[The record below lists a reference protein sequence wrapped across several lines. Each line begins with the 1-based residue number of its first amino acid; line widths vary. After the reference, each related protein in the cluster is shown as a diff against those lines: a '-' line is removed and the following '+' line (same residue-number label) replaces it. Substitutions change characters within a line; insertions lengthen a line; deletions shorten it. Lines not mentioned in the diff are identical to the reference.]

1 MRLSDRN
8 NGNHVPD
15 SKDYIAEHEKRL
27 LEELMFDN
35 PSFDAHEKVTFF
47 RDAKTGLSGI
57 VAVHSTA
64 LGPAMGGCRAWNY
77 ADATAALTDALRLS
91 RGMSYK
97 NAVAGLPLGGGKAV
111 IMRSGDEPLSDAMFE
126 AFGNVVQSLGG
137 SYVTAEDVGVSV
149 RHMSVVAT
157 RTAYVSGLPPQ
168 APATLIGGDP
178 SPHTARGTFLGIRAA
193 VRARLDRSDLKGVT
207 VAVQGLGNVG
217 RHLCEYLHE
226 AGANLVVADI
236 NPASVEFVCK
246 QYRATP
252 VHVDDILFQH
262 VDVVAPCALGAV
274 LDETSVARLETK
286 VVAGAANN
294 QLRTDADGQ
303 RLFDAGIL
311 YAPDYVINAGGIIA
325 CGLEYLNE
333 KNPAVIAARV
343 AHIEVTL
350 QRLFEKSREHRTPTN
365 LIADTMAR
373 ELLAAGRPASI
384 KQAA

>member
-1 MRLSDRN
+1 
-8 NGNHVPD
+8 
-15 SKDYIAEHEKRL
+15 
-27 LEELMFDN
+27 MFDN
-35 PSFDAHEKVTFF
+35 EAFDAHEKLTFF
-47 RDAKTGLSGI
+47 RDAKTGLRGI

-77 ADATAALTDALRLS
+77 ANPAAALTDALRLS

-111 IMRSGDEPLSDAMFE
+111 LMRNGDEPVTDSMFE
-126 AFGNVVQSLGG
+126 AFGEVVQSLGG

-149 RHMSVVAT
+149 RHMAVVAT
-157 RTAYVSGLPPQ
+157 RTSYVSGLPPQ
-168 APATLIGGDP
+168 AAATLIGGDP
-178 SPHTARGTFLGIRAA
+178 SPHTARGSFLGIRAA
-193 VRARLDRSDLKGVT
+193 VRARLNRSDLKGLT

-217 RHLCEYLHE
+217 RYLCGYLHE
-226 AGANLVVADI
+226 AGAELIVADI
-236 NPASVEFVCK
+236 NPASVEWVCK
-246 QYRATP
+246 QYGATP
-252 VHVDDILFQH
+252 VHVNDILFQH

-274 LDETSVARLETK
+274 LDETSIAKLEAK

-325 CGLEYLNE
+325 AGLEYLKE
-333 KNPAVIAARV
+333 KNASVIAARV
-343 AHIEVTL
+343 ANIEMTL
-350 QRLFEKSREHRTPTN
+350 ERLFEKSRENRTPTN
-365 LIADTMAR
+365 VIADTMAR
-373 ELLAAGRPASI
+373 ELLAAGQPTSI